1 MASRFG
7 PTAAILGLVA
17 CMLAVGC
24 GSPSRPVLLF
34 DARVPT
40 AALQQRFAADHGSMD
55 QVRLPRRGSDFL
67 QFVSGK
73 RYAFVVRQKGVLAIA
88 PLPVD
93 ATPNPYA
100 HEILALGEAV
110 VTAGGIT
117 VVHTPDTVSKIV
129 IDADSAAYCP
139 TPDSVREAVPIL
151 AQAGIPSDR
160 IRVDNRP
167 RACAAD
173 QLGTVSST
181 TGPLPTRDYGDVM
194 VEMDRRFRLVGEA
207 VGEKRGDLADY
218 ELFGLLRSVRDDLPQ
233 AGPPET
239 ARRERLQ
246 PFARTFVDS
255 DFPFLRQAIWDED
268 WARAREG
275 VARVAATCNA
285 CHAAGNVGFVKVGA
299 LHP

>member
-1 MASRFG
+1 MAARFRS
-7 PTAAILGLVA
+7 TATLGLFA
-17 CMLAVGC
+17 YLLAVGC

-34 DARVPT
+34 DTRVQT
-40 AALQQRFAADHGSMD
+40 AALRQRFAADHGSMD
-55 QVRLPRRGSDFL
+55 QVKLPRRSSDFL

-73 RYAFVVRQKGVLAIA
+73 RYAFVVRRNGVLAVA
-88 PLPVD
+88 PLPTD
-93 ATPNPYA
+93 ASHNPYA

-117 VVHTPDTVSKIV
+117 VVHTRDTVSKIV
-129 IDADSAAYCP
+129 IDADSATYCP

-167 RACAAD
+167 RTCAAD
-173 QLGTVSST
+173 QPAAASST
-181 TGPLPTRDYGDVM
+181 AGPLPTRDYGDVM

-246 PFARTFVDS
+246 PFARTFIDS

-275 VARVAATCNA
+275 VARVTATCNG